1 MWHFTCQ
8 PLCPSNFHRSSLP
21 LLFFLFKVQ
30 WNVLCL
36 NIFFYFSRNYCV
48 LCEPWCAGG
57 ILDKAE
63 SMVGEFQETMSKNPP
78 SLMNCLVNGLLP
90 LEVLFKVNF
99 DAAIFDDI
107 ACVCVGL
114 EVVIRDHK
122 GTFLFSN

>member
-1 MWHFTCQ
+1 
-8 PLCPSNFHRSSLP
+8 
-21 LLFFLFKVQ
+21 
-30 WNVLCL
+30 
-36 NIFFYFSRNYCV
+36 
-48 LCEPWCAGG
+48 
-57 ILDKAE
+57 
-63 SMVGEFQETMSKNPP
+63 
-78 SLMNCLVNGLLP
+78 MNCLVNGLLP